1 MGEFEFRFKGDDID
15 FADAKET
22 VEGWLTRFES
32 AVSRL
37 EDVAKQ
43 IGEEKINE
51 ATKD

>member
-1 MGEFEFRFKGDDID
+1 MGEFEFRFRGDDID

-37 EDVAKQ
+37 ENLVKENGQ
-43 IGEEKINE
+43 EEANQK
-51 ATKD
+51 TKD